1 MIQRYLDLAAQLRR
15 KSHFLFG
22 PRGVGKTFLIRE
34 TLRDAVVIDLLRD
47 EVYSRLIR
55 NPSILSDMTPKG
67 GSQIV
72 VIDEIQKIPALLDE
86 VHKIIE
92 EQSITFL
99 LTGSSARKLRRGG
112 ANPLGG
118 RAWEMNLFPLTS
130 YELGESFDL
139 YRYLSYGGLPHVLL
153 SEYPD
158 DELRHYIKLYLRE
171 EIQAEG
177 LTRRFDHFVRFL
189 DFAALTSGDEL
200 NYESLGSDSGVPA
213 RTVASYYEVLEDTLV
228 GFRVSPFRGSRKR
241 KAIKRSKFYLF
252 DVGVTGALT
261 QRGMLQEQ
269 SELLGKALEHLIA
282 MELRAYLSYTSSD
295 LPLTFWRTETQH
307 EVDFVIGEEVAIEVK
322 ATSRVSDSHL
332 KGLRSLGE
340 ESIVPKRIL
349 VSRDP
354 VRRITSD
361 NIEVIPIREFL
372 RELWSNA
379 LVRTEIMP
387 LPSFE

>member
-1 MIQRYLDLAAQLRR
+1 MIQRYLDLRAQLQR

-22 PRGVGKTFLIRE
+22 PRGVGKTFLLRE
-34 TLRDAVVIDLLRD
+34 TLREAVVIDLLRD
-47 EVYSRLIR
+47 EVFSRLIR
-55 NPSILSDMTPKG
+55 NPSMLSEMIPKDD
-67 GSQIV
+67 SQIV

-92 EQSITFL
+92 EQRITFL

-112 ANPLGG
+112 ANLLGG

-130 YELGESFDL
+130 HELGESFDL

-153 SEYPD
+153 SQYPD

-213 RTVASYYEVLEDTLV
+213 RTVASYYEVLEDTLI
-228 GFRVSPFRGSRKR
+228 GFRVPPFQGSRKR

-261 QRGMLQEQ
+261 RRGVLQEQ
-269 SELLGKALEHLIA
+269 SELLGKAIEHLIA

-295 LPLTFWRTETQH
+295 LPLAFWRTETQH
-307 EVDFVIGEEVAIEVK
+307 EVDFIIGEDLAVEVK
-322 ATSRVSDSHL
+322 ATQRVSDSHL
-332 KGLRSLGE
+332 KGLRTLGQE
-340 ESIVPKRIL
+340 KIVAKRIL

-354 VRRITSD
+354 VRRVTSD

-379 LVRTEIMP
+379 LVS
-387 LPSFE
+387 L